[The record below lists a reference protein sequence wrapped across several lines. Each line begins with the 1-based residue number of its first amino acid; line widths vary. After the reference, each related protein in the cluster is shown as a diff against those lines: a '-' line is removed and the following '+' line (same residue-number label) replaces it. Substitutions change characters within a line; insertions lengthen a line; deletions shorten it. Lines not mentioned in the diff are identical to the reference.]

1 MLSSYTGA
9 APTKPSAS
17 LRKAAVFESNAN
29 AFTSTRRVAAA
40 GEASSSP
47 GGATTPLRPT
57 QVLTPTRLAQR
68 LADAEGDEGGED
80 GEL

>member
-1 MLSSYTGA
+1 MLARLITR
-9 APTKPSAS
+9 AS
-17 LRKAAVFESNAN
+17 PLV
-29 AFTSTRRVAAA
+29 RRVAAA

>member
-1 MLSSYTGA
+1 MVATKCALSKHSQV
-9 APTKPSAS
+9 SS
-17 LRKAAVFESNAN
+17 
-29 AFTSTRRVAAA
+29 
-40 GEASSSP
+40 SSSP

-68 LADAEGDEGGED
+68 LADAEGDEDGED